1 MINCNL
7 KKNANLEVCKRQVGE
22 AHFTIILPK
31 ADNSGNKIRPSKYN
45 KYIKRINTRFG
56 GSTTKP
62 ITLGCWMDK
71 ERNKLVCEE
80 GVAIESFLDFDST
93 PELKKLDA
101 IERKKRMNQDFKFM
115 NKLAEQSARDF
126 GQDSVPVIFD
136 NIKDAKLNKGV
147 WKEKLVK
154 EKLTGEKIDSE
165 TLWERNV

>member
-7 KKNANLEVCKRQVGE
+7 KKNANLEICKKRVGE

-31 ADNSGNKIRPSKYN
+31 ADNSGNKIRPSKYG
-45 KYIKRINTRFG
+45 KYVKKINSRFG

-62 ITLGCWMDK
+62 ITLGCWEDK
-71 ERNKLVCEE
+71 ERDKLVCEE
-80 GVAIESFLDFDST
+80 GLAIETVLDFDST

-115 NKLAEQSARDF
+115 NRLAEQSAREF

-136 NIKDAKLNKGV
+136 NIKDAKFNKGEYR
-147 WKEKLVK
+147 K
-154 EKLTGEKIDSE
+154 
-165 TLWERNV
+165 N